1 MYKPEAKKAKSK
13 AGWRNITED
22 RLPQKPKGMNE
33 FDWFKQDTVDPEV
46 KNYSGEGKPKAAP
59 VKFIY
64 DSATDGKKF
73 TGLNRQAESKRPMLK
88 LFGKKK
94 QAKTRKV
101 DEIYDKKGNHYE

>member
-13 AGWRNITED
+13 ADWRNITEN

-73 TGLNRQAESKRPMLK
+73 TGLNRQAKSGNDDSGRPMMK
-88 LFGKKK
+88 LFRKTKKYKK
-94 QAKTRKV
+94 Q
-101 DEIYDKKGNHYE
+101 